1 MMMRFFL
8 RSKIHGARVTD
19 LSAGGDGS
27 ITIDQ
32 HLMNAAAILPFEK
45 VEIFNLTTGSRFET
59 WAIEG
64 PAGSGMVAAKGTD
77 SHRVTIGDVL
87 AIACY
92 GALHEGQ
99 ILSHKPRL
107 VFVDANN
114 RVETLEE
121 SDTAIRQ

>member
-8 RSKIHGARVTD
+8 RSKIHRATATDAGAD
-19 LSAGGDGS
+19 GDCA

-45 VEIFNLTTGSRFET
+45 VEIFNLTSGSRFET

-64 PAGSGMVAAKGTD
+64 AAGSGIVASRHA
-77 SHRVTIGDVL
+77 SAGDVL
-87 AIACY
+87 VIACY

-107 VFVDANN
+107 VFVDGSN
-114 RVETLEE
+114 RVETVAE
-121 SDTAIRQ
+121 A